1 MHKSFC
7 TVVTLLIVISAST
20 QAFSSSK
27 ESDSNLSSS
36 SGIILYEKPNISF
49 GLSLPQQDIYKDSYG
64 VEHQQTHDQ
73 LKERLDEDDNSFLQ
87 GVPGPLKFIEGLNF
101 NFKFTF

>member
-1 MHKSFC
+1 MML
-7 TVVTLLIVISAST
+7 VTVISVST
-20 QAFSSSK
+20 QVFSSDA
-27 ESDSNLSSS
+27 ESDSKLSSP

-49 GLSLPQQDIYKDSYG
+49 GLSLPQQDIYEDSYG

-73 LKERLDEDDNSFLQ
+73 LKERLDEDNSGFLQ
-87 GVPGPLKFIEGLNF
+87 NMPGPLKFIDGLNF